1 MAADQTLVQGAYLAN
16 KPVDQGKIKAQQDI
30 GKDIASA
37 VGKLGKDEVVSK
49 KEDLADKQ
57 KTLQD
62 FIAEEEN
69 AKNQLENDFSTAA
82 NKFLNNPNLSESNYD
97 ATYDIVF
104 AWKDEYINGT
114 DKDRAKIMNRL
125 NNLSGDVAVFKEGIK
140 DIANIQKQN
149 GFSRGTSSENTQW
162 YTDLMQ
168 GNITMI
174 PGEGVGED
182 GQPVTEM
189 GITGPDGN
197 WMSMS
202 AFEESYNS
210 NVIDSASINNFYD
223 MMNANKKLAEDDEEF
238 DPQKNKN
245 FVRAM
250 IRDSKNLNS
259 LIYDEILETGRSFA
273 TDIKEHPDL
282 VRLTYKD
289 LGLDNWQD
297 KFDKN
302 NDGIIDEGEL
312 GEEDRNSLI
321 DNYLNSND
329 PATVKARNATLENYF
344 YKILEQSHGSK
355 SGSTNMPA
363 PELLKKYSTRVIE

>member
-49 KEDLADKQ
+49 KEDLANKQ

-69 AKNQLENDFSTAA
+69 AKNQLENDFNTAA
-82 NKFLNNPNLSESNYD
+82 NQFLNNPNLSESNYD

-174 PGEGVGED
+174 PGEGIGED

-238 DPQKNKN
+238 DSQKNKN

-297 KFDKN
+297 EFDENK
-302 NDGIIDEGEL
+302 DGIIDEGEL

-363 PELLKKYSTRVIE
+363 HELLNKYSTRVVE

>member
-49 KEDLADKQ
+49 KEDLANKQ

-69 AKNQLENDFSTAA
+69 AKNQLENDFNTAA
-82 NKFLNNPNLSESNYD
+82 NQFLNNPNLSESNYD

-174 PGEGVGED
+174 PGEGIGED

-223 MMNANKKLAEDDEEF
+223 MMNANKKLADNEVEMDE
-238 DPQKNKN
+238 QKNIN
-245 FVRAM
+245 FVRSM

-297 KFDKN
+297 EFD
-302 NDGIIDEGEL
+302 
-312 GEEDRNSLI
+312 
-321 DNYLNSND
+321 
-329 PATVKARNATLENYF
+329 
-344 YKILEQSHGSK
+344 
-355 SGSTNMPA
+355 
-363 PELLKKYSTRVIE
+363 